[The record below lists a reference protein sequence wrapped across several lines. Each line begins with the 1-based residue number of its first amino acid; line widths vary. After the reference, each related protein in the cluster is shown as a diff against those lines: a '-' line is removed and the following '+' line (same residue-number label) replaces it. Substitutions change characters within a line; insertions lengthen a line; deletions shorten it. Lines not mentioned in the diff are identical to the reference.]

1 MRKPSA
7 LLLVVLV
14 ALVAACGDSDT
25 SEQIEG
31 VWENPADGVYVE
43 FDEDGQYQAAVNPEV
58 EGPFE
63 WGDYTFDG
71 ETLTNN
77 AAPDSSN
84 CADTSATWTVVFSDD
99 GDEASL
105 TFVEDSCVG
114 SARSQ
119 DLVFVRP

>member
-14 ALVAACGDSDT
+14 ALVAACGGSDT

-31 VWENPADGVYVE
+31 VWENPANGVYSE
-43 FDEDGQYQAAVNPEV
+43 FNEDGQYQTAENPEV

-71 ETLTNN
+71 ETLTMT
-77 AAPDSSN
+77 AAPDSY

-99 GDEASL
+99 GDEASM

>member
-1 MRKPSA
+1 MRKPA
-7 LLLVVLV
+7 TLLLVVLV
-14 ALVAACGDSDT
+14 ALVAACGGSDT
-25 SEQIEG
+25 SEQIGG
-31 VWENPADGVYVE
+31 VWSSADGAYVE
-43 FDEDGQYQAAVNPEV
+43 YEEDGQYQVAENPEV

-77 AAPDSSN
+77 AASDSESCPN
-84 CADTSATWTVVFSDD
+84 TSVTWTVAFSDE
-99 GDEASL
+99 GDQADL

-114 SARSQ
+114 NGRSQ